1 MISSTA
7 IACAICA
14 TAPAPAQVDYQS
26 SLQMH
31 AHKLKMS
38 PQERDRIFREIQFA
52 IKKMNICM
60 DNADREAS
68 KITDIDIRQTTKAVI
83 QGAICGLGGRSP
95 YSVVIG
101 GCLGALSHV
110 GGEAYDHFV
119 RSRDHV
125 RDAEYYAYEADRL
138 QEKLWMD
145 DGEN

>member
-14 TAPAPAQVDYQS
+14 TAPVQIDFES
-26 SLQMH
+26 SLQIH
-31 AHKLKMS
+31 AHKIKMS

-68 KITDIDIRQTTKAVI
+68 KITNIDIRQTTKAVI
-83 QGAICGLGGRSP
+83 QGAICGLGGRYP
-95 YSVVIG
+95 YAVVIG
-101 GCLGALSHV
+101 GCLGTLSHV
-110 GGEAYDHFV
+110 GDEAYDHFV
-119 RSRDHV
+119 KSKDHV
-125 RDAEYYAYEADRL
+125 KDAEYYAYEADRL

-145 DGEN
+145 DEED